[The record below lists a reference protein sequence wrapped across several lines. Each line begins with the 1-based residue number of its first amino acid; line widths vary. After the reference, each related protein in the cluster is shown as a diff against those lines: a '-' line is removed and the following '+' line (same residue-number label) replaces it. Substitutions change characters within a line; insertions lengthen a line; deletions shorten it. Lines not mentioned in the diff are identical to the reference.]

1 MADCTPEEV
10 KECADLLNESITQIK
25 YGDNNENTL
34 TAYFGYTYME
44 NPDINN
50 KYMFDN
56 AVKRAEKMME
66 ENKEKYRTKDSKT
79 EE

>member
-1 MADCTPEEV
+1 
-10 KECADLLNESITQIK
+10 
-25 YGDNNENTL
+25 
-34 TAYFGYTYME
+34 
-44 NPDINN
+44 
-50 KYMFDN
+50 MFDN